1 MVATNLLR
9 IGLIVLAGI
18 VSEPIVSNANQ
29 NTLSDPNAVAFA
41 YSTKEQYLVGEPIL
55 LRIEVHN
62 LDSRPIYVRN
72 NRGFSFKYSA
82 RHSSG
87 KMAKDIRPAQISIWS
102 GLVQVEPG
110 KDFNDV
116 FYLDEFLEFRDPGLY
131 TISYSGRL
139 PVLKTRESLPSTGPK
154 RRPAVPL
161 SGTFEITLRRG
172 SAGELEKA
180 LRAYLK
186 PLSSSTHRIRM
197 QAARALIVSE
207 PMLAVKLLREVVN
220 ENESAKAAKAS
231 ANVVAYALGR
241 IHTDEAIKAL
251 CEFATDPNSY
261 GRMHAI
267 SELGSFHIKE
277 GKPILIGLL
286 SDEDPRVRV
295 QALQA
300 LRNLADKSTIPL
312 IEDRLTD
319 PDRAVR
325 KAAEKALKALTKK
338 RDEE

>member
-62 LDSRPIYVRN
+62 LDSKPIYVQN
-72 NRGFSFKYSA
+72 NQGFSFKYTA

-87 KMAKDIRPAQISIWS
+87 KMAKDIGPGPISIWS
-102 GLVQVEPG
+102 NFFPVESG

-116 FYLDEFLEFRDPGLY
+116 FYLNEYLEFREPGLY

-139 PVLKTRESLPSTGPK
+139 PVRKTKEYRPSAGSQK
-154 RRPAVPL
+154 HPAVPL
-161 SGTFEITLRRG
+161 SGTFDITLHKG

-186 PLSSSTHRIRM
+186 PLRSANHQIEM
-197 QAARALIVSE
+197 QGARAFVVSE
-207 PMLAVKLLREVVN
+207 PTLAVKLLKEAVN
-220 ENESAKAAKAS
+220 EEKLPKAS
-231 ANVVAYALGR
+231 ASSVVWALGR
-241 IHTDEAIKAL
+241 IRTDDAINTL
-251 CEFATDPNSY
+251 CEFATDPNSR
-261 GRMHAI
+261 GRISAI
-267 SELGSFHIKE
+267 CKLGSLRVKE
-277 GKPILIGLL
+277 SKPILTGLL
-286 SDEDPRVRV
+286 LDENPLVRANV
-295 QALQA
+295 MYAIRSLG
-300 LRNLADKSTIPL
+300 DKSTIPL
-312 IEDRLTD
+312 IEARLTD
-319 PDRAVR
+319 PDKAVR